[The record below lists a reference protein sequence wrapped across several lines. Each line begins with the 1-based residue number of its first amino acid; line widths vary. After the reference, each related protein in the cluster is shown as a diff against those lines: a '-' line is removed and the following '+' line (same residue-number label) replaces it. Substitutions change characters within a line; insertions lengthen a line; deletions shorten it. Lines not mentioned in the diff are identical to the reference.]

1 MQTLVKSKGFL
12 GAFFTETETVDGKKI
27 DGKTVD
33 GVDFEFADEDPIFK
47 LLHDYRL
54 DPRDNKIDL
63 GIGVYRNDDNQSP
76 VFAAVKAAEQWRIDN
91 EADKAYIGPLGNLD
105 FCQALVE
112 LIFSDNPLLLERL
125 SYAQTPGGVGA
136 LRLAFELIHNANPKA
151 ILWVSDIS
159 WQVHRPIAHAVGL
172 QTKNYPYFNAFNPN
186 TINDDT
192 FMPTRQPFELTL
204 AALKQAKAGDAILLQ
219 ASCHNPTGMD
229 FTQQQWSELATLCR
243 QQNVLPIIDMAYHG
257 LGEGLKAEC
266 EGLLTLSRHV
276 PELLLCYTCSKNF
289 GLYRDRAAMLVVM
302 SSDNTHRAL
311 IEKQLIQHATR
322 HYFTPPAHGAALV
335 LRILQHP
342 PLKQQWLKELAL
354 IRVRLKTIREQLA
367 MALNSSAINVTQ
379 RAWHCLTE
387 GYGMFA
393 LLPLKPSEIETLK
406 QDYGIY
412 IVGNGR
418 ANLSGINSK
427 NIEQFVAAISAVAN
441 TSETSAAEKKRNTTT
456 VV

>member
-1 MQTLVKSKGFL
+1 MQTLIKSKGFL
-12 GAFFTETETVDGKKI
+12 VALPTAAENVAIELS
-27 DGKTVD
+27 
-33 GVDFEFADEDPIFK
+33 DEDPIFK
-47 LLHDYRL
+47 LLQDYRL
-54 DPRDNKIDL
+54 DPRDKKIDL
-63 GIGVYRNDDNQSP
+63 GIGVYRNDNNRSP
-76 VFAAVKAAEQWRIDN
+76 VFSAVKAAEQWRVDN
-91 EADKAYIGPLGNLD
+91 EEDKAYIGPLGNLD
-105 FCQALVE
+105 FCQALIN
-112 LIFSDNPLLLERL
+112 LIFADNPLLTERL

-136 LRLAFELIHNANPKA
+136 LRLAFELVYNANPKA

-172 QTKNYPYFNAFNPN
+172 KTKDYPYFNALNGVSAN
-186 TINDDT
+186 ETA
-192 FMPTRQPFELTL
+192 FMPARQPFELTL

-219 ASCHNPTGMD
+219 ASCQNPTGMD
-229 FTQQQWSELATLCR
+229 FTQQQWSEIADLCR

-257 LGEGLKAEC
+257 LGEGLEAEC
-266 EGLLTLSRHV
+266 KGLLTLVRQV

-302 SSDNTHRAL
+302 SSDNSRKAQ

-354 IRVRLKTIREQLA
+354 IRVRLKTIRQQLA
-367 MALNSSAINVTQ
+367 MALNSPATNVTQ

-393 LLPLKPSEIETLK
+393 LLPLMPSEIETLK
-406 QDYGIY
+406 RDYGIY

-427 NIEQFVAAISAVAN
+427 NIDQFVSAIAAVTNA
-441 TSETSAAEKKRNTTT
+441 T
-456 VV
+456 VTKG